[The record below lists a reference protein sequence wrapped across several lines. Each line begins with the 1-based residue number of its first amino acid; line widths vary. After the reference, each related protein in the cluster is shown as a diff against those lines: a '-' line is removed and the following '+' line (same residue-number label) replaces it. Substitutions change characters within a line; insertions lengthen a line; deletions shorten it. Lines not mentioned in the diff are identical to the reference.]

1 MITDKSKIANG
12 FNKFFAEVGPKLAR
26 TIDKDD
32 GGVNI
37 FNFMGDTI
45 SNSMFIEGVI
55 EDEVINVV
63 NNCKNKTSCDC
74 YGINMSFLKKIIS
87 YIAKPFTYICNKSFI
102 EGIFP
107 DQMKTAKIIPL
118 YKSGDKS
125 NFTNYRPV
133 SLLPQFSKVLEK
145 LFCCRLNKFIE
156 VNNILSSNQY
166 GFRNK
171 HSTSLALIDLVEELT
186 N

>member
-1 MITDKSKIANG
+1 MWKVNG
-12 FNKFFAEVGPKLAR
+12 ETVNPPPPPSYVG
-26 TIDKDD
+26 
-32 GGVNI
+32 V
-37 FNFMGDTI
+37 
-45 SNSMFIEGVI
+45 
-55 EDEVINVV
+55 
-63 NNCKNKTSCDC
+63 NKTSCDC

-186 N
+186 NSIDFLIKK